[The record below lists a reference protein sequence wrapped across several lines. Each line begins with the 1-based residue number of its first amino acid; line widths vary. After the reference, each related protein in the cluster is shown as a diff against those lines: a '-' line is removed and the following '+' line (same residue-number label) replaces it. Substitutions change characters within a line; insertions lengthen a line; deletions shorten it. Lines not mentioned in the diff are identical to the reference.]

1 MGQQIP
7 ESSQGTGTSWSRMKF
22 HRSVVK
28 REKWGQLCVYVW
40 VMANCLFWF
49 CFCCFVLRFVDRWF
63 LSFWLHS
70 VACGS
75 LAPQPGIKSMPP
87 VLEVLTTEPLGKSQ
101 WVIFKI
107 HVLGWQI
114 KSWQHVSALQSFSW
128 KCIGGWTQSTWK
140 PVPRYHPETQRVR
153 LYVLLEINL
162 CSSPRVP

>member
-1 MGQQIP
+1 MAAPGLPRSACILHCGKRISLIEMQNLLVVVGWLLLEQC
-7 ESSQGTGTSWSRMKF
+7 SDLVVVHGLSRP
-22 HRSVVK
+22 
-28 REKWGQLCVYVW
+28 
-40 VMANCLFWF
+40 
-49 CFCCFVLRFVDRWF
+49 
-63 LSFWLHS
+63 

-87 VLEVLTTEPLGKSQ
+87 VLEVLTTEQLGKSQ
-101 WVIFKI
+101 WVIFKT

-114 KSWQHVSALQSFSW
+114 KSWQHMSARQSFSW

-140 PVPRYHPETQRVR
+140 PVPRYHPETQHVR